1 MSISL
6 NLEGLLPV
14 VDSDKKEEQAASTSR
29 HISSRKPIGLNFSN
43 ANKPQATAL
52 TYWLRYKLATPL
64 FWCIY
69 DSLAV
74 QKDTKNR
81 SKILQVEEV
90 FEAIT
95 PQAYAKKLLT
105 ELRKAK

>member
-52 TYWLRYKLATPL
+52 TY
-64 FWCIY
+64 
-69 DSLAV
+69 
-74 QKDTKNR
+74 
-81 SKILQVEEV
+81 
-90 FEAIT
+90 
-95 PQAYAKKLLT
+95 
-105 ELRKAK
+105 